1 MRDRPQDPR
10 RLDVRRFAAAGAQL
24 EGRADADALPRLV
37 SDAPLADGEP
47 VTWVL
52 RGEPRAAAGAG
63 TAPELWLQLDVRA
76 RVVLPCQRCLQP
88 MVVPLQAARAI
99 RFVEGEAEAE
109 RLDGEIEDDV
119 LALPARGGVDALALV
134 EDELIFAL
142 PLVPRHEACPE
153 PLPLPGGDRPGAADE
168 APEPNPFGVL
178 AALRRGGG
186 ADGDGGAGH
195 A

>member
-10 RLDVRRFAAAGAQL
+10 RLDVRRVAAAGARL

-47 VTWVL
+47 ATWAL
-52 RGEPRAAAGAG
+52 RGEQRAAAAAGA
-63 TAPELWLQLDVRA
+63 APELWLHLDVQA

-142 PLVPRHEACPE
+142 PLVPRHQACPE
-153 PLPLPGGDRPGAADE
+153 PLLPPGGDRPAADGE
-168 APEPNPFGVL
+168 TPAPNPFGVL

-186 ADGDGGAGH
+186 ADGDGGAGQ